1 MAGASQSNVIFADIN
16 GDNRTDYLVKG
27 TTGAITA
34 WLNIGTA
41 GSDKFKL
48 VPAGK
53 IADGQ
58 GNGDVVLADLD
69 GDFRDDYLMWD
80 KDGGLSG
87 FLNIRSQSE
96 GQPLWITQGGDKSIA
111 VGTGRNSSLVRLAD
125 IDGDGKAVS
134 PPQPSEFPRT
144 CGPPLPGSVII
155 PCTRWRRH
163 LSRTVRCTV
172 RTCVATVKI

>member
-16 GDNRTDYLVKG
+16 GDNRTDYLVKS
-27 TTGAITA
+27 TNGAITA

-58 GNGDVVLADLD
+58 DNGDVVLADLD

-134 PPQPSEFPRT
+134 
-144 CGPPLPGSVII
+144 
-155 PCTRWRRH
+155 
-163 LSRTVRCTV
+163 LSQFSDFS
-172 RTCVATVKI
+172 